1 MRPASPPGCWIRE
14 PPGPPASRA
23 ALGSSALVGVHT
35 VRTLPLRGGPSTP
48 RAPRWRSF
56 SFPLFSPCSV
66 PSRPAPWPCA
76 PRLLSRSPGLL
87 RSSGS
92 LRSGTGLPAP
102 RPALPCSP
110 RRPLLRAPLRSFPLE
125 TSSAL
130 GPSASSLL
138 QTRPF
143 PCSAPACGTL
153 TPAGEESQHTSRQ
166 ETTVTVLFL
175 QGQVYLLS
183 ERQSWY
189 VDGNSQSLLSNFLPV
204 FAELAI

>member
-1 MRPASPPGCWIRE
+1 ME
-14 PPGPPASRA
+14 
-23 ALGSSALVGVHT
+23 VHT
-35 VRTLPLRGGPSTP
+35 VHASPSERSFHSEGASVAQLLLPPVLPLFCPFKTGARALCPATP
-48 RAPRWRSF
+48 
-56 SFPLFSPCSV
+56 LKV
-66 PSRPAPWPCA
+66 
-76 PRLLSRSPGLL
+76 PGLL

-130 GPSASSLL
+130 GPPASSLL

-143 PCSAPACGTL
+143 PCSAPSCGTL
-153 TPAGEESQHTSRQ
+153 TPAGEESQHTNRQ